1 MERIAVIGG
10 SLAGLEFANTLKGLD
25 HHNDF
30 EIHLFEEHP
39 TIGQPLRCAEG
50 LILFHD
56 LPAPN
61 PNVVLNEIDTV
72 LVRFLDNELRI
83 LDTVAIQVQGK
94 AWLIDRPLNER
105 ILAASCKE
113 RGIDL
118 SLGQRVSISE
128 ISGSYDFVVDASG
141 WPSEY
146 GALLG
151 AKSLPPS
158 IGVGGEIASDFS
170 AFNHHFIIDFSP
182 LFPGYFWIFPKN
194 RNLANVG
201 LGWHTSGPYLSK
213 PKALLSRY
221 LNSKLKSW
229 HLKRAI
235 AGCLGTNLARSVYD
249 SENRVALIGDAGG
262 FANPLVGE
270 GMSSAIMS
278 ARVLASCFSSGD
290 LTSYPSRVRTEI
302 ERPHQIGFA
311 ARRVFERLSYD
322 MFRKAF
328 LSIDEPSLELL
339 DSSLPHVVS
348 KIAQHPLVL
357 AQLTT
362 AYLRYKTKKT
372 IWRKGSLRRDRDSNT
387 S

>member
-1 MERIAVIGG
+1 M
-10 SLAGLEFANTLKGLD
+10 
-25 HHNDF
+25 
-30 EIHLFEEHP
+30 
-39 TIGQPLRCAEG
+39 
-50 LILFHD
+50 
-56 LPAPN
+56 
-61 PNVVLNEIDTV
+61 
-72 LVRFLDNELRI
+72 
-83 LDTVAIQVQGK
+83 
-94 AWLIDRPLNER
+94 
-105 ILAASCKE
+105 
-113 RGIDL
+113 
-118 SLGQRVSISE
+118 
-128 ISGSYDFVVDASG
+128 
-141 WPSEY
+141 
-146 GALLG
+146 
-151 AKSLPPS
+151 
-158 IGVGGEIASDFS
+158 
-170 AFNHHFIIDFSP
+170 
-182 LFPGYFWIFPKN
+182 
-194 RNLANVG
+194 
-201 LGWHTSGPYLSK
+201 
-213 PKALLSRY
+213 
-221 LNSKLKSW
+221 
-229 HLKRAI
+229 
-235 AGCLGTNLARSVYD
+235 
-249 SENRVALIGDAGG
+249 IGDAGG